1 MTDDE
6 PCCRICFDTADSS
19 ANPLFRPCHCA
30 GTSAWVHVECL
41 DTWRRTS
48 VNKRSFY
55 ECDACKFKYKF
66 GARVG
71 DQIFVARLLSTAGA
85 IHALALCALASVI
98 FVAGFVGKLFDSSLT
113 WWDVLRCF
121 NAHHLMSGA
130 AATGTRSSATASLA
144 PLSCRHPAGGG
155 RRPRVADWVGL
166 FGARADG
173 DAPRALR
180 RRRLVRPRHPSW
192 RGPRQRLWPRGRSG
206 RHRGWALHRLLLD
219 LLERAGLSS
228 LAATPHFAPASPLSP
243 AATVRVSPGVGEADG
258 AARAAHR
265 ARRARRP
272 PAAARGAS
280 AFPAAAATRS
290 AVGNAVPAS

>member
-85 IHALALCALASVI
+85 IHALALCLGSLIGWASSALGLTGMHHAR
-98 FVAGFVGKLFDSSLT
+98 FVVGDWFGPGTLRGADRDNAFGHVVALVAIAAGLCIAFYWIYSSL
-113 WWDVLRCF
+113 
-121 NAHHLMSGA
+121 
-130 AATGTRSSATASLA
+130 
-144 PLSCRHPAGGG
+144 
-155 RRPRVADWVGL
+155 
-166 FGARADG
+166 
-173 DAPRALR
+173 
-180 RRRLVRPRHPSW
+180 
-192 RGPRQRLWPRGRSG
+192 
-206 RHRGWALHRLLLD
+206 
-219 LLERAGLSS
+219 
-228 LAATPHFAPASPLSP
+228 
-243 AATVRVSPGVGEADG
+243 EA
-258 AARAAHR
+258 
-265 ARRARRP
+265 
-272 PAAARGAS
+272 
-280 AFPAAAATRS
+280 
-290 AVGNAVPAS
+290 

>member
-130 AATGTRSSATASLA
+130 AATGLGSLIGWASSALGLTGMHHARFVVGDWFGPGTLRGADRDNAFGHVVALVAIAAGLCIAFCWIYSSLEAWARRTA
-144 PLSCRHPAGGG
+144 RHAQHIVLDVQGG
-155 RRPRVADWVGL
+155 RP
-166 FGARADG
+166 
-173 DAPRALR
+173 P
-180 RRRLVRPRHPSW
+180 
-192 RGPRQRLWPRGRSG
+192 
-206 RHRGWALHRLLLD
+206 
-219 LLERAGLSS
+219 
-228 LAATPHFAPASPLSP
+228 
-243 AATVRVSPGVGEADG
+243 
-258 AARAAHR
+258 
-265 ARRARRP
+265 RRAEPAPSP
-272 PAAARGAS
+272 PQQPPDPPS
-280 AFPAAAATRS
+280 ATQFQP
-290 AVGNAVPAS
+290 VD